1 MAGLEQAVAEPNP
14 RIYILLGILILVLNI
29 LDAQLT
35 GVAVA
40 LGSSE
45 LNPIAATGFGSSML
59 LKGLIAS
66 AIVIATVLLKRGTL
80 LKPLTIGM
88 LVICVWNG
96 FAVWSWS

>member
-1 MAGLEQAVAEPNP
+1 MARLRLAFGEENLRLV
-14 RIYILLGILILVLNI
+14 ILLSILFIVLNI

-35 GVAVA
+35 GVALA

-66 AIVIATVLLKRGTL
+66 AIVTAVVLFKRGGL
-80 LKPLTIGM
+80 LKPLSLGM
-88 LVICVWNG
+88 LLICAWNSL
-96 FAVWSWS
+96 AIWSWS

>member
-1 MAGLEQAVAEPNP
+1 MARLSLAVSEPNL
-14 RIYILLGILILVLNI
+14 RLVILLGILFIVLNI

-35 GVAVA
+35 GVALA

-66 AIVIATVLLKRGTL
+66 AIVTAVVLFKRGGL
-80 LKPLTIGM
+80 LKPLSLGM
-88 LVICVWNG
+88 LLICAWNG
-96 FAVWSWS
+96 LAIWSWS

>member
-1 MAGLEQAVAEPNP
+1 MARLSLAVSEPNL
-14 RIYILLGILILVLNI
+14 RLVILLGILFIVLNI

-35 GVAVA
+35 GVALA

-66 AIVIATVLLKRGTL
+66 AIVTAVVLFKRGGL
-80 LKPLTIGM
+80 LKPLSLGM
-88 LVICVWNG
+88 LLICAWNSL
-96 FAVWSWS
+96 AIWSWS

>member
-1 MAGLEQAVAEPNP
+1 MAGLEQAVVEPNP
-14 RIYILLGILILVLNI
+14 RIYILLGILFIVLNI

-45 LNPIAATGFGSSML
+45 LNPIGATGFGSSML

-66 AIVIATVLLKRGTL
+66 AIVIAMVLLKRGTL

-88 LVICVWNG
+88 LVICVWNS

>member
-1 MAGLEQAVAEPNP
+1 MAKLGLAFGEENLRLV
-14 RIYILLGILILVLNI
+14 ILLGILFIVLNI

-35 GVAVA
+35 GVALA

-66 AIVIATVLLKRGTL
+66 AIVTAVVLFKRGGL
-80 LKPLTIGM
+80 LKPLSLGM
-88 LVICVWNG
+88 LLICAWNSL
-96 FAVWSWS
+96 AIWSWS

>member
-1 MAGLEQAVAEPNP
+1 MARLSLAVAEPNS
-14 RIYILLGILILVLNI
+14 RLVILLGILFIVLNI

-35 GVAVA
+35 GVALA

-66 AIVIATVLLKRGTL
+66 AIVTAVVLFKRGGL
-80 LKPLTIGM
+80 LKPLSLGM
-88 LVICVWNG
+88 LLICAWNSL
-96 FAVWSWS
+96 AIWSWS

>member
-1 MAGLEQAVAEPNP
+1 MARLSLAVSEPNL
-14 RIYILLGILILVLNI
+14 RLVILLGILFIVLNI

-35 GVAVA
+35 GIALA

-66 AIVIATVLLKRGTL
+66 AIVTAVVLFKRGGL
-80 LKPLTIGM
+80 LKPLSLGM
-88 LVICVWNG
+88 LLICAWNSL
-96 FAVWSWS
+96 AIWSWS

>member
-1 MAGLEQAVAEPNP
+1 MAGVEQAVARPNS
-14 RIYILLGILILVLNI
+14 RICILLGILFIVLNI

-45 LNPIAATGFGSSML
+45 LNPIAATGFGSSLL

-66 AIVIATVLLKRGTL
+66 AIFGALVLLKRGTL

-96 FAVWSWS
+96 FAV

>member
-1 MAGLEQAVAEPNP
+1 MTRLRLAFGEENLRLVN
-14 RIYILLGILILVLNI
+14 LLGILFIVLNI

-35 GVAVA
+35 GVALA

-66 AIVIATVLLKRGTL
+66 AIVTAVVLFKRGGL
-80 LKPLTIGM
+80 LKPLSLGM
-88 LVICVWNG
+88 LLICAWNSL
-96 FAVWSWS
+96 AIWSWS

>member
-1 MAGLEQAVAEPNP
+1 MAKLGLAVAEPNL
-14 RIYILLGILILVLNI
+14 RLVILLGILFIVLNI

-35 GVAVA
+35 GVALA

-66 AIVIATVLLKRGTL
+66 AIVTAVVLFKRGGL
-80 LKPLTIGM
+80 LKPLSLGM
-88 LVICVWNG
+88 LLICAWNSL
-96 FAVWSWS
+96 AIWSWS

>member
-1 MAGLEQAVAEPNP
+1 MVKLGLAVAESNL
-14 RIYILLGILILVLNI
+14 RLVILLGILFIVLNI

-35 GVAVA
+35 GVALA

-66 AIVIATVLLKRGTL
+66 AIVTAVALFKRGGL
-80 LKPLTIGM
+80 LKPMSLGM
-88 LVICVWNG
+88 LLICAWNSL
-96 FAVWSWS
+96 AIWSWS

>member
-1 MAGLEQAVAEPNP
+1 MARLSSAVAEPNL
-14 RIYILLGILILVLNI
+14 RLVILLGILFIVLNI

-35 GVAVA
+35 GVALA

-66 AIVIATVLLKRGTL
+66 AIVTAVVLFKRGGL
-80 LKPLTIGM
+80 LKPLSLGM
-88 LVICVWNG
+88 LLICAWNSL
-96 FAVWSWS
+96 AIWSWS

>member
-1 MAGLEQAVAEPNP
+1 MARLSLAVVEPNS
-14 RIYILLGILILVLNI
+14 RLVILLGILFIVLNI

-35 GVAVA
+35 GVALA

-66 AIVIATVLLKRGTL
+66 AIVTAVVLFKRGGL
-80 LKPLTIGM
+80 LKPLSLGM
-88 LVICVWNG
+88 LLICAWNSL
-96 FAVWSWS
+96 AIWSWS

>member
-1 MAGLEQAVAEPNP
+1 MTKLGLAVAEPNL
-14 RIYILLGILILVLNI
+14 RLVILLGILFIVLNI

-35 GVAVA
+35 GVALA

-66 AIVIATVLLKRGTL
+66 AIVTAVVLFKRGGL
-80 LKPLTIGM
+80 LKPLSLGM
-88 LVICVWNG
+88 LLICAWNSL
-96 FAVWSWS
+96 AIWSWS